1 MQIMAHKSLSLN
13 LGTYQAQIFC
23 KTSNSNL

>member
-1 MQIMAHKSLSLN
+1 MQIMAHESPSLN
-13 LGTYQAQIFC
+13 LGTYQAQIFY